1 MKLHLTIGLIIISF
15 SIMAQENPNYDESK
29 VPPLGLPDVFVSQKG
44 IPIQNKADWE
54 DKRKSELLFLF
65 ANEVYGQ
72 FPSDFDEI
80 TFDEK
85 PVTSH
90 PYASSAQMQEI
101 TIKVARSGN
110 QLPINLFVFK
120 PLKAQNAL
128 PVVLLISHRNV
139 SELIE
144 NVDDKFF
151 PIEEIVSRGFA
162 AAVFDVADV
171 SPDNKERFRDG
182 ILDQLYSEQLEM
194 PNGMRGLGAWA
205 WGAMRAMDYFESN
218 SEYDIRKSMVV
229 GHSRGGKA
237 ALWCGANDERWA
249 ITVSNESGCGGAA
262 LSRREFGERV
272 ERINSTFPFWFTDNF
287 KKYNGKEACMPFD
300 QHMLL
305 SLIAPRALYVA
316 SSMDD
321 QWADPKGEFL
331 SLLNASRVYQQ
342 IYKLPNAL
350 PQTFNSKVNT
360 IHLNQLGYHLREGE
374 HDLSWYDWERFLDFA
389 SKKFLEE

>member
-1 MKLHLTIGLIIISF
+1 MKIHLTLGLLLISF

-29 VPPLGLPDVFVSQKG
+29 VPPLGLPDLFVSQKG
-44 IPIQNKADWE
+44 IPIQNKVAWE
-54 DKRKSELLFLF
+54 NERRSELLQNF

-72 FPSDFDEI
+72 LPADYDKI
-80 TFDEK
+80 TYEEK
-85 PVTSH
+85 SVASH
-90 PYASSAQMQEI
+90 PYEASTQMQEV
-101 TIKVARSGN
+101 TIQVTRNSN
-110 QLPINLFVFK
+110 QLPLKLFLFK
-120 PLKAQNAL
+120 PKETQEPL

-171 SPDNKERFRDG
+171 SPDDKESFSKG
-182 ILDQLYSEQLEM
+182 ILEQLYPEQLEM

-205 WGAMRAMDYFESN
+205 WGAMRAMDYFES
-218 SEYDIRKSMVV
+218 SSVYHIEKSMVI

-237 ALWCGANDERWA
+237 ALWCGANDQRWA

-262 LSRREFGERV
+262 LSKREFGERV
-272 ERINSTFPFWFTDNF
+272 ERINTTFPFWFTDNF
-287 KKYNGKEACMPFD
+287 KKYNGKEASMPFD

-316 SSMDD
+316 SSKDD
-321 QWADPKGEFL
+321 EWADPKGEFL
-331 SLLNASRVYQQ
+331 SLLNASRVYQD
-342 IYKLPNAL
+342 IYQLSNDLPHS
-350 PQTFNSKVNT
+350 FNPEVNT
-360 IHLNQLGYHLREGE
+360 VHLNQIGYHLREGE

-389 SKKFLEE
+389 SNKFFEE